1 MANKKKGAAA
11 AADVQKSAEIS
22 ACEQYRYLLERR
34 WGEGAPLVFVML
46 NPSTADADKDD
57 ATIRKCIG
65 FATRYGYNAIAVVN
79 LFAFRATDPKDLKAA
94 SFPVGPGNDEYIL
107 AAALMGGNQ
116 VVCAWGANANRT
128 PRPAKVSGI
137 LKAAGASLKCL
148 GTTQD
153 GFPLHPCMLSY
164 DRPLLDY
171 VI

>member
-1 MANKKKGAAA
+1 MKKPKADIAEVLKTAVISDCGAF
-11 AADVQKSAEIS
+11 
-22 ACEQYRYLLERR
+22 RYLLERR
-34 WGEGAPLVFVML
+34 WGEGPPLVFVML
-46 NPSTADADKDD
+46 NPSTADADNDD

-65 FATRYGYNAIAVVN
+65 FAKRYGRGAIVVVN

-94 SFPVGPGNDEYIL
+94 GFPVGDENDDYIH
-107 AAALMGGNQ
+107 AAAMLGADE

-128 PRPAKVSGI
+128 PRPAAVHKL
-137 LKAAGASLKCL
+137 LKAHGIALKCL
-148 GTTQD
+148 GTTQE